1 MKRALMAISVFLICF
16 QAFAVTGRSVTAFL
30 RYGAGVPERGLPM
43 PADPWGTTMNEAGA
57 LGRFT
62 INGASI
68 TVDTIIKRTTAFCQ
82 FPILSLDGSR
92 VAFFRWPYRLVNNA
106 LQKIANDTASISI
119 VDING
124 RTMKDLARLPATPG
138 FTSNLAWAGDGWIY
152 YIRPRTS
159 TADGF
164 VRSGNEVWKVNP
176 YSATPASTNAKVM
189 EVPACAYVHRFSVDK
204 PADKYCL
211 MTYPIPAEEGN
222 NCAGDQWNGASRT
235 WNPIKAE
242 LGTVGGCNDKISPS
256 GSFIGGFCNTNH
268 TFVCMA
274 GWNGSRYSDF
284 PGGYGE
290 THSEALIASQWA
302 GFSMNNDA
310 VGSEY
315 FQWSSNSDKW
325 YCHGLYWHYCCNFRG
340 QNQLIINWVNKQA
353 VMTSRNP
360 DVPGDPN
367 GDGAATNTA
376 REPAPG
382 VIAYHATTGDFWVK
396 PPSAQYDYAY
406 EDTLGAWHQMTKP
419 AGWTLG
425 DTAGP
430 TPVAERGGMAAA
442 AHGMTARL
450 AAGGELRIDFPDA
463 RTYAVSIVDM
473 RGRTALAQSAHANV
487 MLNAQAL
494 NAGVYLVRASR
505 PGMALTSAFSVAK

>member
-1 MKRALMAISVFLICF
+1 MKFRIPALLIFLAGF
-16 QAFAVTGRSVTAFL
+16 NAFAVTGRSVTAFL

-43 PADPWGTTMNEAGA
+43 PQDPWGTTMNEAGA

-62 INGASI
+62 INGAAI
-68 TVDTIIKRTTAFCQ
+68 TADTIVKRTTAFCQ
-82 FPILSLDGSR
+82 YPVMSLDGSR

-106 LQKIANDTASISI
+106 LQKIPNDTASISI
-119 VDING
+119 VDISG
-124 RTMKDLARLPATPG
+124 RNMKDIVRLPATPG
-138 FTSNLAWAGDGWIY
+138 FTSNLAWPSDGWIY
-152 YIRPRTS
+152 YVRPRAVAS
-159 TADGF
+159 DGF
-164 VRSGNEVWKVNP
+164 VRTGNEIWKVNP
-176 YSATPASTNAKVM
+176 FSANPATTNAKVM
-189 EVPACAYVHRFSVDK
+189 EIPACAYIHRFSVDQMV
-204 PADKYCL
+204 DKYCL
-211 MTYPIPAEEGN
+211 MAYPIPAEMGN
-222 NCAGDQWNGASRT
+222 NCSGDHWNGASPT
-235 WNPIKAE
+235 WQAVHNS

-256 GSFIGGFCNTNH
+256 GNFIGGFCNTNH

-284 PGGYGE
+284 PNGYGE
-290 THSEALIASQWA
+290 SHSEALIASQWA
-302 GFSMNNDA
+302 GFSMNNDQ

-315 FQWSSNSDKW
+315 FNWSCNSDKW

-340 QNQLIINWVNKQA
+340 ENQLIINWVNKQA

-382 VIAYHATTGDFWVK
+382 VIAYEATTGDFWVK
-396 PPSAQYDYAY
+396 SPSAQYDYAY

-430 TPVAERGGMAAA
+430 TPVAERGSMAAA
-442 AHGMTARL
+442 AQSMMVRLTA
-450 AAGGELRIDFPDA
+450 AGELRIDFPDA
-463 RTYAVSIVDM
+463 RAYAVSIVDM
-473 RGRTALAQSAHANV
+473 RGRTALAQSANANV
-487 MLNAQAL
+487 QLSARTL
-494 NAGVYLVRASR
+494 DAGVYVVRASR
-505 PGMALTSAFSVAK
+505 PGIVLASTITLAK